1 MGSRLCGMD
10 ITVPDF
16 IQEKISICLNT
27 FTFND
32 NTMSFYLD
40 FEEPLRSHDEAINSL
55 KAESGLSVQKT
66 KNLGIL
72 EDERKKEIK
81 SIFSKLTSW
90 QKVQLARHPQRPYTL
105 DFIHSWCPNFLE
117 LHGDRNFHDDPAV
130 ITGIGKIDSLSVAI
144 VGQQKGRNTKENIFR
159 NFGMMCPEGYRK
171 AFRIMKLA
179 EKFGVPV
186 ISIIDTPGAYPGIGA
201 EERGQGQAIA
211 KNIMDMASLEVP
223 IVALV
228 IGEGASGGALG
239 IGICDR
245 FLMLENT
252 WFSVISPEGCASILW
267 HDASKAE
274 TAANALKLTPEFLNK
289 TGICDKI
296 IPEPLGG
303 AHRNWNELFDTA
315 KVELLTT
322 IKELDSNKSE
332 NFLKQRINKYNS
344 LISME

>member
-1 MGSRLCGMD
+1 
-10 ITVPDF
+10 
-16 IQEKISICLNT
+16 
-27 FTFND
+27 
-32 NTMSFYLD
+32 
-40 FEEPLRSHDEAINSL
+40 
-55 KAESGLSVQKT
+55 
-66 KNLGIL
+66 
-72 EDERKKEIK
+72 
-81 SIFSKLTSW
+81 
-90 QKVQLARHPQRPYTL
+90 
-105 DFIHSWCPNFLE
+105 
-117 LHGDRNFHDDPAV
+117 
-130 ITGIGKIDSLSVAI
+130 
-144 VGQQKGRNTKENIFR
+144 
-159 NFGMMCPEGYRK
+159 
-171 AFRIMKLA
+171 
-179 EKFGVPV
+179 
-186 ISIIDTPGAYPGIGA
+186 
-201 EERGQGQAIA
+201 
-211 KNIMDMASLEVP
+211 MDMASLEVP

-274 TAANALKLTPEFLNK
+274 TAANALKLTPEFLNE